1 MAIAVFY
8 IKLFVD
14 IKNCCDQPIANTGLA
29 VKEGKDLVVD
39 LEG

>member
-14 IKNCCDQPIANTGLA
+14 IKNCCYQPISHTGLA
-29 VKEGKDLVVD
+29 VKKGKDLVID